1 MEHIK
6 VSSVSEAWR
15 AAARI
20 FPTDYEKNEEN
31 SKRAGY
37 PIYETTSTDERFS
50 GFHIS
55 DLNTRLE
62 VNMGNETVTIWIEE
76 DAFEIVVKGLTEE
89 EKESLKEQRAGGTE
103 MEKERY
109 LKYVKICERAERM
122 KIDTGDRMGTL
133 MDIESAD
140 KKFNMRLDD
149 WLQADDFNFA
159 HDYCGIQNNI
169 KRGEFPATD
178 FGFFLPRFAGTH

>member
-6 VSSVSEAWR
+6 ASSVSEAWR

-55 DLNTRLE
+55 DLNTRLQ
-62 VNMGNETVTIWIEE
+62 
-76 DAFEIVVKGLTEE
+76 L
-89 EKESLKEQRAGGTE
+89 AGKLRTGTQQIAG
-103 MEKERY
+103 RY
-109 LKYVKICERAERM
+109 
-122 KIDTGDRMGTL
+122 
-133 MDIESAD
+133 
-140 KKFNMRLDD
+140 
-149 WLQADDFNFA
+149 
-159 HDYCGIQNNI
+159 
-169 KRGEFPATD
+169 
-178 FGFFLPRFAGTH
+178 FAGTRRNDHPPAPDSSSAGGSGSCHSDTGPPCSRLLHCRYQAAGNLPERGRPQQQGQRFHPSGSAEYAPLL

>member
-55 DLNTRLE
+55 DLFH
-62 VNMGNETVTIWIEE
+62 G
-76 DAFEIVVKGLTEE
+76 VKPSVPVPDVG
-89 EKESLKEQRAGGTE
+89 KGSGP
-103 MEKERY
+103 
-109 LKYVKICERAERM
+109 
-122 KIDTGDRMGTL
+122 
-133 MDIESAD
+133 
-140 KKFNMRLDD
+140 
-149 WLQADDFNFA
+149 
-159 HDYCGIQNNI
+159 
-169 KRGEFPATD
+169 FPAVKVQLIRND
-178 FGFFLPRFAGTH
+178 CEP